1 MTGFVRITSVL
12 ALGLTALFWCA
23 ASVAF
28 AQSAAERAAPVT
40 GPGVTTIGGIAS
52 NARVN
57 VRSGPAAVFPKV
69 GSLGYG
75 TRVTKGV
82 CLGGGSARWCQITTM
97 DGRLSGYVAER
108 FLVEGGQQAPD
119 DGLDGGPDFW
129 VVRGLPPGDRLNVR
143 RDPDAMSPALA
154 TLQEG
159 EIVRNLGCRMV
170 GGVRWCRIRSIVGMD
185 VTGWVAGRFL
195 RESGA
200 PPAVRPP
207 GNGGSVGGRP
217 EINVVWGIPTGDF
230 LNVRSRAST
239 QGAVVAR
246 LAPGAK
252 VRNLGCE
259 QKGQTRWCQIRTL
272 GGVEVTGWVN
282 GRYLR

>member
-1 MTGFVRITSVL
+1 MTGLANLISRAARAATVLLVLLTSPAL
-12 ALGLTALFWCA
+12 AQT
-23 ASVAF
+23 
-28 AQSAAERAAPVT
+28 AERAKPVT
-40 GPGVTTIGGIAS
+40 GPDVTTIGGIAP

-57 VRSGPAAVFPKV
+57 VRSGPAVVFPSV
-69 GSLGYG
+69 GSVGYG
-75 TRVTKGV
+75 TRVSKGI
-82 CLGGGSARWCQITTM
+82 CLGGGSARWCQIRTM
-97 DGRLSGYVAER
+97 DGRLSGYVSAR
-108 FLVEGGQQAPD
+108 FLVEGAPETAD
-119 DGLDGGPDFW
+119 DNLTGGPDFW

-143 RDPDAMSPALA
+143 RDPSAKSPALA
-154 TLQEG
+154 TLQER

-170 GGVRWCRIRSIVGMD
+170 GTVRWCRIRSTVGMD

-195 RESGA
+195 RESGP
-200 PPAVRPP
+200 PPAIRPP
-207 GNGGSVGGRP
+207 QGGGSGG
-217 EINVVWGIPTGDF
+217 ISVVSGLAAGDF

-239 QGAVVAR
+239 QGTVVAR
-246 LAPGAK
+246 LAPGAQ